1 MKTNPNA
8 ILTCLKNSIFTN
20 VGETADGGFYWEG
33 LEDETPA
40 GTEIISWTGERYK
53 LGEDKTKKSSH
64 PNYSSKMGRSRGCTD
79 FCNYLRRTKTRRCTI
94 SDRSFELA
102 TWHISCFTIEIRN
115 NSSC

>member
-64 PNYSSKMGRSRGCTD
+64 PNSAVQLVNVQLFIQNGKIQRVYRFLQLSSADEDPKV
-79 FCNYLRRTKTRRCTI
+79 Y
-94 SDRSFELA
+94 
-102 TWHISCFTIEIRN
+102 H
-115 NSSC
+115 